1 MESMEKIPLIVV
13 AGPTASGKTSLA
25 VEIAKHCNGEVVSAD
40 SMQIYQYM
48 DIGTAKPT
56 LQEMEGIPHH
66 MLDLVKPDEL
76 FSVAQ
81 YARLAHG
88 VIRGIH
94 AAGKLPIL
102 AGGTGLYLDHVIHN
116 LTLAETE
123 SDYKLRARLEA
134 AAKEKGNQAIYQELV
149 KIDPEAAKKIH
160 PSNIRRVI
168 RALEVY
174 YTTGDT
180 FTNQVNQSRAQP
192 SPYDVQMV
200 IPDWD
205 RETLY
210 QRIDQRVN
218 LMFEAGLVDEF
229 YRLVGMGYGKRLNSM
244 QAIGYRE
251 LFDYYYG
258 RCSLPE
264 AAELI
269 KRHSRRYAKRQLTW
283 LRRYT
288 DAVRLDAA
296 GDMAQQ
302 CALVI
307 DNWRNR

>member
-1 MESMEKIPLIVV
+1 MDKIPLIVV

-25 VEIAKHCNGEVVSAD
+25 VEIAKRYSGEVVSAD
-40 SMQIYQYM
+40 SMQIYRYM

-56 LQEMEGIPHH
+56 RQEMEGVPHH
-66 MLDLVKPDEL
+66 MIDVVEPDAP

-81 YARLAHG
+81 YAQLAHS
-88 VIRGIH
+88 VIKKIY

-102 AGGTGLYLDHVIHN
+102 AGGTGLYIDHVVQN
-116 LTLAETE
+116 LTLSEME
-123 SDYKLRARLEA
+123 IDYALRAKLEA
-134 AAKEKGNQAIYQELV
+134 EAKEKGTQYLHDALI

-160 PSNIRRVI
+160 PSNVRRVI

-174 YTTGDT
+174 YATGDT
-180 FTNQVNQSRAQP
+180 FTNQAKRSKLQQ
-192 SPYDVQMV
+192 SPYDVLML
-200 IPDWD
+200 IPTWE

-210 QRIDQRVN
+210 QRIDLRVDQM
-218 LMFEAGLVDEF
+218 LKDGLLAEFYQLVD
-229 YRLVGMGYGKRLNSM
+229 MGYGRRLNSM
-244 QAIGYRE
+244 QAIGYKE

-258 RCSLPE
+258 LCSLPE

-283 LRRYT
+283 FKRYT

-296 GDMAQQ
+296 REMPSQ
-302 CALVI
+302 CFMVL
-307 DNWRNR
+307 DNWIKSR